1 MKKFAAFVGRMVVLV
16 LLCFGVISY
25 AEAQIDIVTFGLVI
39 LASMALLVM
48 LGEIGHD
55 DN

>member
-1 MKKFAAFVGRMVVLV
+1 MKKFAAFIGRMVVVV
-16 LLCFGVISY
+16 LIYFGFMGY
-25 AEAQIDIVTFGLVI
+25 AEAQIDTVTFGLVI

-48 LGEIGHD
+48 LGEIGYD